1 MPFQPAKE
9 LHALPQVRRTFRHP
23 APRSSPLR
31 LCHYGADQPAHRH
44 GSDAGRS
51 DRPLALRAAR
61 EARQK
66 EAAIR
71 AQKAQAAQAFCSRWQ
86 RGLRLAR
93 RNLMGCAQ
101 MPAREQPFCWDA
113 VSQWSADEGTA
124 FTRLSAVLSNTPFY
138 VPSRQAATFFSLSRS
153 WISACRKDH
162 ESCVAAPQI
171 ARMQSL
177 KAQVNA
183 RCQTLPLR

>member
-1 MPFQPAKE
+1 MHCRNSA
-9 LHALPQVRRTFRHP
+9 ALL
-23 APRSSPLR
+23 AIL
-31 LCHYGADQPAHRH
+31 L
-44 GSDAGRS
+44 
-51 DRPLALRAAR
+51 PLALLSGCATTAISPPASNTAVRADRTAALAMRAAR
-61 EARQK
+61 EALQK

-71 AQKAQAAQAFCSRWQ
+71 AQQAWAAQEFCSRWQ

-113 VSQWSADEGTA
+113 VSQWSADEGAA

-138 VPSRQAATFFSLSRS
+138 AASRQAATFFSLSRS

-162 ESCVAAPQI
+162 ESCIATPQI

>member
-1 MPFQPAKE
+1 MRYRKSAALFAILLPA
-9 LHALPQVRRTFRHP
+9 LLLSGCATTAQISPPTAMTATQADRT
-23 APRSSPLR
+23 AT
-31 LCHYGADQPAHRH
+31 
-44 GSDAGRS
+44 
-51 DRPLALRAAR
+51 LALRAAR

-86 RGLRLAR
+86 RGLGRAR

-101 MPAREQPFCWDA
+101 MPTREQPFCWDA

-124 FTRLSAVLSNTPFY
+124 FTRLSVVLSNTPFY
-138 VPSRQAATFFSLSRS
+138 AASRQAATFFSLSRP

-162 ESCVAAPQI
+162 ESCAVAPQVT
-171 ARMQSL
+171 RMQSL